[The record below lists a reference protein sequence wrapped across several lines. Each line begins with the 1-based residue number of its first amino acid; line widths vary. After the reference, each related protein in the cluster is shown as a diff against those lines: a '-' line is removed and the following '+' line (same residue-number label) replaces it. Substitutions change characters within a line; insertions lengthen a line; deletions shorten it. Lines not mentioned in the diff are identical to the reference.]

1 MGKELL
7 IKQDLDLGLSLRE
20 VSKKHNIGMQK
31 VRTIKDQ
38 GRYYFDMNSGEI
50 IFSSKKTTRKEQ
62 IFHYLC
68 YRDEIANGG
77 FFNFNRTKLLKNRPT
92 NPRLADYLG
101 INRQNTFNWSK
112 KKMKLIGCD
121 ENGNI
126 DQDIIDEGNGFIY
139 NENEQ
144 FLKNRPY
151 EVDEKGYLR
160 GYKLWYVE
168 LTPEWLYYLKNYA
181 FDYVNWNRKNKDKS
195 IKEFYSYTKERY
207 RDNKYYYINTRAGI
221 WLGKW
226 IIKSMETY
234 NYEYIAEAINLKS
247 KGWWYKT
254 DEDYE
259 KEEDMEITIPSII
272 YIEKGA
278 YYSDLLTSEQKAMI
292 KNFI

>member
-1 MGKELL
+1 MTKELL
-7 IKQDLDLGLSLRE
+7 IKQDLDLGLSQRKVAE
-20 VSKKHNIGMQK
+20 KYNVSRKVVENI
-31 VRTIKDQ
+31 IKQ
-38 GRYYFDMNSGEI
+38 GKYYFDLNSGEI
-50 IFSSKKTTRKEQ
+50 IFTSKKIKENEQ
-62 IFHYLC
+62 LFNYLC
-68 YRDEIANGG
+68 YRDEIANGN
-77 FFNFNRTKLLKNRPT
+77 FFKFNRIKLLQDRPI
-92 NPRLADYLG
+92 NARLADYLG
-101 INRQNTFNWSK
+101 VNRSQPSRWAK
-112 KKMKLIGCD
+112 KPQRLFGCD
-121 ENGNI
+121 EYGRANELLVNKAV
-126 DQDIIDEGNGFIY
+126 DFIY

-234 NYEYIAEAINLKS
+234 NYEYITEAINLKS